1 VEGGDELG
9 LLSGGV
15 GGRVACVRLEMYE
28 RWRRRIRIVK
38 SGGGEMEGLEVIWRR
53 G

>member
-28 RWRRRIRIVK
+28 SCRRESGIVK
-38 SGGGEMEGLEVIWRR
+38 SGNEEIIGLKVI
-53 G
+53 